1 MSARSASRRRRNIRA
16 RPRTWM
22 YGQHLLAD
30 GVKMAKSA
38 RNTTEVA
45 ELAELGIDPL
55 AFRYQALLT
64 HYRARMHFTL
74 AALRQAAEGLDHLRQ
89 RVRLLAQAGAPGSAG
104 GVEPWRDALRE
115 RLADDLD
122 LSGALAMV

>member
-1 MSARSASRRRRNIRA
+1 EEGRG
-16 RPRTWM
+16 PTCVGTWVP
-22 YGQHLLAD
+22 GQHLLSD

-45 ELAELGIDPL
+45 ELGGLGIDPL

-89 RVRLLAQAGAPGSAG
+89 RVRVLAQSGETRRRDRGPEPRAYTAIRG
-104 GVEPWRDALRE
+104 GV
-115 RLADDLD
+115 ADGGL
-122 LSGALAMV
+122 